1 MPVLEDGLS
10 SGHASDT
17 ENNNQSIPVIMESI
31 AINENDTRQITP
43 VHNNT
48 TENIYQIESPVK
60 RKNTP
65 IERQRDDNNINN
77 KIFQNTD
84 PDLESLYSIRKFN
97 VLSTS
102 LIIITP

>member
-17 ENNNQSIPVIMESI
+17 ENNNQTVPVIMDSI
-31 AINENDTRQITP
+31 AIIENDTRQINSP
-43 VHNNT
+43 VHNI
-48 TENIYQIESPVK
+48 TENIYLNQPESPVK
-60 RKNTP
+60 RKTTS

-84 PDLESLYSIRKFN
+84 PDLESLYSIRKYYVYFY
-97 VLSTS
+97 
-102 LIIITP
+102 